1 MRICFSFAS
10 TEGEGYAG
18 IIVSLPSNSENEG
31 KVGEARFPT
40 AHLYFSSPVEL
51 PIELKENFY
60 YLAKAFPFP
69 LFYFFHKDFS
79 VFALLP
85 LFKRS
90 QISALCMEL
99 VNNFPYFPL
108 FSTPTSI
115 CVFFFFFPSTPYT
128 CKKSLWRMLRIL
140 GTPPVWATLMAMRYK
155 GYLQLR
161 CLCSTKLFE
170 AFLNILFHP
179 HATLWGCYHPCFAH
193 EKLEAQMDGVIFSR
207 SHSSL
212 MAELTYETGPS
223 TCRTRVVHG
232 LYFEQLRWWWCAD
245 KLEIS
250 KTICIQVVESPSQH
264 AQMF

>member
-18 IIVSLPSNSENEG
+18 IIVSLPSNSEDEG

-115 CVFFFFFPSTPYT
+115 CVFFFFFSINSLHMQEIFMENAPDIRHSTSVGHFNGHEIQRLLT
-128 CKKSLWRMLRIL
+128 AEMFVFHKVIWSIFK
-140 GTPPVWATLMAMRYK
+140 
-155 GYLQLR
+155 YLVSSSCNTVRL
-161 CLCSTKLFE
+161 L
-170 AFLNILFHP
+170 
-179 HATLWGCYHPCFAH
+179 
-193 EKLEAQMDGVIFSR
+193 
-207 SHSSL
+207 SSL
-212 MAELTYETGPS
+212 FCPWETRGPDGWGDFLKV
-223 TCRTRVVHG
+223 TQLINGRADLWNWAVH
-232 LYFEQLRWWWCAD
+232 L
-245 KLEIS
+245 
-250 KTICIQVVESPSQH
+250 
-264 AQMF
+264 